1 MIRLKVAACLL
12 VIGPAAGLVLPATAQ
27 ERVAIGTQRL
37 TDNGAL
43 FLAAA
48 EGYFRAEGIEL
59 GMTAYESDQA
69 VVESLA
75 AGTTDF
81 ALAGFTP
88 AAFNLAGKGVLKA
101 IAAQTREKRFYENTD
116 IVASNVGFAKGLQ
129 KFEDLANKTVA
140 VDGRNLTARY
150 QLEQIARIKKFDVK
164 AVTVKPMPSLDALAR
179 AVGTNEVDAAIM
191 PAAYVRELLS
201 ANRAKLVGW
210 YSELDDMQ
218 FGALFVSTKMIAAK
232 RSVVEKFV
240 KAYRRG
246 VADYA
251 AALLRKDVHSKRTSD
266 LKSREAATT
275 ITRYVYPDRGADG
288 AATVEAG
295 ANFIEPQAQLDPA
308 DIERQIAWYKA
319 RGLIDK
325 NVTVREVLDPSFVK

>member
-1 MIRLKVAACLL
+1 MIRLKVAACIL
-12 VIGPAAGLVLPATAQ
+12 VAGLGLPAAAQ
-27 ERVAIGTQRL
+27 DRVAIGTQRL

-48 EGYFRAEGIEL
+48 AGYFRAEGIEL

-81 ALAGFTP
+81 GLAGFTP
-88 AAFNLAGKGVLKA
+88 AAFNFAGKGVLKA

-140 VDGRNLTARY
+140 VDGRSLTPRY
-150 QLEQIARIKKFDVK
+150 QLEQIARIKKFDAK
-164 AVTVKPMPSLDALAR
+164 TVTVKPMPTLDALAR
-179 AVGTNEVDAAIM
+179 AVGTSEVDAAIM

-210 YSELDDMQ
+210 YSELDDLQ
-218 FGALFVSTKMIAAK
+218 FGALFVSTKMIAGK

-266 LKSREAATT
+266 IKSHEAATA
-275 ITRYVYPDRGADG
+275 IARYVYPDRGDSG
-288 AATVEAG
+288 AATVEANAG
-295 ANFIEPQAQLDPA
+295 FIEPQAQLDPA
-308 DIERQIAWYKA
+308 EIERQVSWYKG
-319 RGLIDK
+319 RGLVDK
-325 NVTVREVLDPSFVK
+325 NLNGRDVLDLSFVK